1 MMFFNFVSSNQPPRP
16 LPLKWGPGSPKPRI
30 LVPSHTRMVPGSGLR
45 AFLSV
50 ARLAG
55 LAASREG
62 GPVFP
67 SFQTRLSAL

>member
-1 MMFFNFVSSNQPPRP
+1 MMFFNFVLSNQPPRTFP
-16 LPLKWGPGSPKPRI
+16 LEWGPSSPKPRI
-30 LVPSHTRMVPGSGLR
+30 LVPSHMLMVPGSGLR

-62 GPVFP
+62 DPGFP